1 MKTIIMTAAIL
12 LVTVFGLSNSTYA
25 AAAKDSQAYTIL
37 TNVSNINKIEVH
49 GNVELYVS
57 AGVTDQVKV
66 YNQYYKE
73 TALVQS
79 QNGALCISSY
89 KTEKLVVWVTVSDLH
104 SLDVYDNASVK
115 SFGKFSAIDIDVK
128 LYDNSTAKL
137 DIDAFRA
144 NITLND
150 NARANVAC
158 NITYAA
164 LKYNKASLLTTTN
177 LVADNI
183 IKTDVD
189 CVKDSSADF
198 VSL

>member
-1 MKTIIMTAAIL
+1 MKTIIITAAIL
-12 LVTVFGLSNSTYA
+12 LVTVFGLTNSTYA

-37 TNVSNINKIEVH
+37 TDVSNINKIEVH

-57 AGVTDQVKV
+57 AGISDQVKV

-73 TALVQS
+73 TALVQN
-79 QNGALCISSY
+79 QNNALCISSY
-89 KTEKLVVWVTVSDLH
+89 KTEKLVVWVTVSDLR
-104 SLDVYDNASVK
+104 SLEIYDNASVK

-128 LYDNSTAKL
+128 LYDNATAKL
-137 DIDAFRA
+137 DVDAFKA
-144 NITLND
+144 SITLND
-150 NARANVAC
+150 NARANVAGS
-158 NITYAA
+158 ITYAA
-164 LKYNKASLLTTTN
+164 LIYNKASMLTTTN

-189 CVKDSSADF
+189 GIKDSSADF

>member
-1 MKTIIMTAAIL
+1 MKTIITTAAIL

-25 AAAKDSQAYTIL
+25 TAAKDSQAYTIL

-49 GNVELYVS
+49 GNVELYLS
-57 AGVTDQVKV
+57 AGPTDEVKV

-73 TALVQS
+73 TALVQN

-89 KTEKLVVWVTVSDLH
+89 KTEKLVVWITASDLRN
-104 SLDVYDNASVK
+104 LEVYDNASVK
-115 SFGKFSAIDIDVK
+115 SFGKLSAIDIDVK
-128 LYDNSTAKL
+128 LYDNATAKL
-137 DIDAFRA
+137 NMDAFRA
-144 NITLND
+144 DITLND
-150 NARANVAC
+150 NARANIEGSV
-158 NITYAA
+158 TYAA
-164 LKYNKASLLTTTN
+164 LKYNKVSMLTTTN

-189 CVKDSSADF
+189 GIKDSAADF

>member
-1 MKTIIMTAAIL
+1 MKTIIITAAIL

-25 AAAKDSQAYTIL
+25 TAAKDSQAYTIL

-57 AGVTDQVKV
+57 AGAADQVKV

-73 TALVQS
+73 TALVQN
-79 QNGALCISSY
+79 QNGSLCISSY
-89 KTEKLVVWVTVSDLH
+89 KTEKLVVWVTVSDLR
-104 SLDVYDNASVK
+104 SLEVYDNASVR
-115 SFGKFSAIDIDVK
+115 SFGKFAAIDIDVK
-128 LYDNSTAKL
+128 LYDNATAKL
-137 DIDAFRA
+137 DMDAFRA
-144 NITLND
+144 DITLND
-150 NARANVAC
+150 SARANIEGSV
-158 NITYAA
+158 TYAA
-164 LKYNKASLLTTTN
+164 LKYNKASMLITTN